1 MPYLYSVFWEHH
13 RYGFPILRPLVMLE
27 QEDISNSF
35 RQDEFT
41 FGDKILVCPVLEQ
54 GATSRKVY
62 LPKGKW
68 VNFWTHEVLSGEQEY
83 EIAAA
88 LDHMPLFVRAGSVIP
103 EYPVMQYVGEKDIDE
118 VLLNVYF
125 ADYEVNSFLYEDH
138 GDTFAYEQDIYSE
151 KKFTV
156 KGSENNLV
164 IEQSRAG
171 LYTPNYELY
180 KYNVVGVPFKVNKV
194 TVDDKEITDF
204 TLDEQNCLHFKSNK
218 NFTIIK
224 INN

>member
-54 GATSRKVY
+54 GATSRMVY
-62 LPKGKW
+62 LPKGTW
-68 VNFWTHEVLSGEQEY
+68 VNFWTHEVLTGEKEY
-83 EIAAA
+83 NVVAE

-118 VLLNVYF
+118 VMLNVYF
-125 ADYEVNSFLYEDH
+125 SDYEVNSFLYEDH

-156 KGSENNLV
+156 KGTDTNLV
-164 IEQSRAG
+164 IEQSQAG

-180 KYNVVGVPFKVNKV
+180 NYNVVGVPFTVNKI
-194 TVDDKEITDF
+194 TVDDKEITDY
-204 TLDEQNCLHFKSNK
+204 TLDELNCLRFKSNK

-224 INN
+224 ING

>member
-54 GATSRKVY
+54 GATSRMVY

-68 VNFWTHEVLSGEQEY
+68 VNFWTHEVLTGESEY
-83 EIAAA
+83 NIAAA
-88 LDHMPLFVRAGSVIP
+88 LDHMPLFIRAGSVIP
-103 EYPVMQYVGEKDIDE
+103 EYPVMQYVGEKDVDE
-118 VLLNVYF
+118 VMLNVYF
-125 ADYEVNSFLYEDH
+125 CDYEVNSFLYEDH

-156 KGSENNLV
+156 KGSATNLV
-164 IEQSRAG
+164 IEQSRTG
-171 LYTPNYELY
+171 LYTPTYELY
-180 KYNVVGVPFKVNKV
+180 NHNIIGLPFKVNKI
-194 TVDDKEITDF
+194 TIDDKELIDF
-204 TLDEQNCLHFKSNK
+204 TLDERNCLRFKSNK

-224 INN
+224 IYN

>member
-1 MPYLYSVFWEHH
+1 
-13 RYGFPILRPLVMLE
+13 MLE
-27 QEDISNSF
+27 QENISNSF

-62 LPKGKW
+62 LPKGTW
-68 VNFWTHEVLSGEQEY
+68 VNFWTHEVLIGESEY
-83 EIAAA
+83 TIEAA

-103 EYPVMQYVGEKDIDE
+103 EYPVMQYVGEIDIDE

-125 ADYEVNSFLYEDH
+125 SDYEVNSFLYEDH

-156 KGSENNLV
+156 KGSGNNLV

-180 KYNVVGVPFKVNKV
+180 NYNVVGVPFTVNKIV
-194 TVDDKEITDF
+194 VDDKEITDY
-204 TLDEQNCLHFKSNK
+204 TLDEHNCLRFKSNK
-218 NFTIIK
+218 NFTIVK
-224 INN
+224 IYN

>member
-1 MPYLYSVFWEHH
+1 
-13 RYGFPILRPLVMLE
+13 MLE
-27 QEDISNSF
+27 QEYISNHF

-54 GATSRKVY
+54 GAVSRMVY

-68 VNFWTHEVLSGEQEY
+68 YNFWTHEVLTGESEHS
-83 EIAAA
+83 IATP

-125 ADYEVNSFLYEDH
+125 ADYEVNSFLFEDH

-151 KKFTV
+151 KKFVV
-156 KGSENNLV
+156 KGTSSVLT
-164 IEQSRAG
+164 IEQTRDG

-180 KYNVVGVPFKVNKV
+180 NYNVVGLPFKTGKIY
-194 TVDDKEITDF
+194 VDEKEVTDF
-204 TLDEQNCLHFKSNK
+204 TIDELSCLHFKSNK
-218 NFTIIK
+218 NFTTIK
-224 INN
+224 ITS